1 MVPTHPRISTKE
13 DESLREQAAL
23 AKPAVTDTVRCRLS
37 VHHGIA
43 SSPDQ
48 LARIT
53 QLSQAAWCTP
63 LDGTTAS
70 LQGGSHDI
78 TVTADGPSAEDFIDQ
93 LHDLA
98 NELNPGPWT
107 VRREHRL

>member
-1 MVPTHPRISTKE
+1 MVPTHPRISTQS
-13 DESLREQAAL
+13 DESLGAQAAL
-23 AKPAVTDTVRCRLS
+23 ATPSVRSRLS

-53 QLSQAAWCTP
+53 QLSQAAWRTP

-78 TVTADGPSAEDFIDQ
+78 TVNAIGPSAEDFIDQ

-98 NELNPGPWT
+98 TELNPGPWT
-107 VRREHRL
+107 IRREHRP